1 MKTLLTQKKYS
12 RAIVHYSAHYL
23 QSLWLG
29 ILPLLLAFQLSW
41 AQSYT
46 PLYDNGSFNSRMLNV
61 NLAVGATA
69 GEAGVS
75 PVGGGT
81 YTIPIAA
88 PPGTNGVTPSV
99 ALAYNSMG
107 GNGLVGMGW
116 SISGLSMISRVPRS
130 IYQDGAAGSVEL
142 NADDRFTLDGVR
154 LVATSGTYGANL
166 ATYATESETFAK
178 ITSYDLTGVGGT
190 GWFKVEAKDGTI
202 MEYGTDANSR
212 RQLNYGDPSV
222 FWLLKKIKYPDG
234 NYIEFNYT
242 GNYEP
247 KIDEINY
254 TGNSNTGLAPYN
266 KIKFDYTSRSDG
278 NVAYEAG
285 VFLNTEFLL
294 DKITVTAEGQTVR
307 TYQLNYGFDN
317 INSYLKQITEK
328 GSDGSELNATIFKY
342 GDIPT
347 GFTPDNTSLN
357 LGSLINS
364 ISSGDFDADGYT
376 DILIANVDYVSG
388 IEYNTGF
395 QIYKRTA
402 GNTTYSQSLNV
413 PLTTKIQVI
422 NKTKIPNFYQF
433 LSSDFTG
440 DGVDDIAVSNLV
452 FSGSNRTVDSWKI
465 YKIRDNATAYD
476 EIALLPYSNYNQ
488 VHSSGNYVFP
498 GDFNGDGIQD
508 ILSVLGWNNSYASHI
523 YFGRSSTCDPNST
536 CFGTVALTGS
546 YSLGFD
552 HWAAADKV
560 YVLDFNGDGKSD
572 LMVIKGSQ
580 CEIFTFEGAGYSGR
594 RIYSGSFPTKDHLIY
609 LGDFNGD
616 RKTDLL
622 VRASLTNNGA
632 TWSKALS
639 NGLTFITSNFSFQQQ
654 PDIYNN
660 DPTNDHITI
669 ADFNGDGK
677 TDIYHG
683 WGYNSNSS
691 RLDVY
696 YSQGVSFYYLQHV
709 HSGYLGG
716 GGSLPFDL
724 NGDGRSDLINRIS
737 IWDPSAIF
745 YFRKEGKENLLEKV
759 ANGHGHVTEWN
770 YKRLSEA
777 GSFYNQNGLGTDP
790 FNHIQIPM
798 YAVSDFKSQNG
809 IGGISSIQYAYEE
822 ARIHKKGKGF
832 LGFKKTTA
840 ANLTMNTK
848 TVVETQFNTYPLATA
863 IYKTGTYLLP
873 NTLLSETTF
882 TNEFV
887 AYGSSSF
894 DPNKR
899 YWQRVNGT
907 NENNAFEGRTL
918 TTSNT
923 YDPYGNVTTGTVNN
937 NNGLETT
944 TTTAIFNG
952 LYATPVPAK
961 PTSVTVSRTRSGQS
975 AYSVTTTY
983 AYNGIG
989 QLTSKTDFS
998 GQSQSVTT
1006 DYEYNNNLG
1015 NLTKTTVT
1023 PNGMTARIT
1032 SSTYDTKGR
1041 YALSTTN
1048 PLSQTT
1054 TATYDPKWGK
1064 PLSGQGIDGLT
1075 TTYEYDVFGRTKKTH
1090 LPEGYSITQSYGWDI
1105 SNGAIYYTL
1114 LDHPGKP
1121 NVKTWYDVLGREIKS
1136 ETDAFGSGVIT
1147 QAKTYDAKGNVA
1159 TSTQP
1164 YKTGETVLTTTTTY
1178 DTYNRPT
1185 SISTSQ
1191 SSFGTTTIGY
1201 AYNAG
1206 NLTVT
1211 TTNPAGQV
1219 ASKTTDATGQTIS
1232 ATDHGGT
1239 LTYAYNS
1246 QGNLLTVVKDGATL
1260 TSSQYDAYG
1269 RQTQLTDQNAGTT
1282 TYAYDALGQLTS
1294 QTNANGNLTTMAYD
1308 VMGRIITRTGVE
1320 GTTTHEYFAN
1330 GNGAATGQLKKIT
1343 SFAGNTEEYTYD
1355 SYGRLS
1361 TTTETVDATAHAT
1374 SYSYNMYGD
1383 VTAKT
1388 FPSGFGIIQAYDA
1401 NGYLTQIKN
1410 ANNTPLYTNN
1420 GLSGLGVNTNYA
1432 LGNGKTSAVNHFF
1445 GIPTQYSTAGVQDL
1459 LLTWNYMSGN
1469 LTQRKDNIKGRE
1481 ENFTYDNLNR
1491 LSSAQVVGQA
1501 ALTMNYGNIGN
1512 IDFKT
1517 DAGAYTYHPTKPN
1530 AVTFVTNPQ
1539 SVVPSLQQH
1548 ISYTAFAQ
1556 PAGLVENSYALT
1568 YTYGSDYNRLRAIT
1582 QQNGSEI
1589 NRRYYFGDYEKDIT
1603 GSTTRH
1609 LHYISSPAGL
1619 IAIVVRESG
1628 SDTYYYTYTDHLGSI
1643 LTVTSDNGTVV
1654 GEQSFDAWGR
1664 YRDVNTWVPLTTPP
1678 SGVGGLGWLTRGYTG
1693 HEHLRPFGLI
1703 NMNGRLYDPALGR
1716 VLSADNYVQDPF
1728 FTQNYNRY
1736 TYAYNNPLIY
1746 NDPDGQVVFLAAVAI
1761 GAIISASTYTVGV
1774 MMSPGGFHTNWSW
1787 KSFGLSALQGAVAG
1801 GISFGIGA
1809 AFPIGGMGFE
1819 GAFSN
1824 MLAHGVA
1831 GAGQTALFGGD
1842 AGQGFISGFVSSG
1855 FSIGAA
1861 RFGAGAIGQI
1871 ATGGLSS
1878 GVSSSIAGGNFW
1890 EGFGKGVIVAGLN
1903 HFLHQP
1909 HPRRNRSPQPLTDSE
1924 RKELKNKILAD
1935 GELNLGEA
1943 NDWWRNGNGGDLEVD
1958 ANKVAIGNVNV
1969 ADFPN
1974 GIGSTISKQ
1983 TLFLRNGRVYGQITL
1998 QLQKG
2003 NRIQIL
2009 RDQYNFEMH
2018 SWNLGNTFRNF
2029 ATMSGASTAGN
2040 GGNSF
2045 WINFRG
2051 TISIPQR

>member
-1 MKTLLTQKKYS
+1 MN
-12 RAIVHYSAHYL
+12 
-23 QSLWLG
+23 
-29 ILPLLLAFQLSW
+29 P
-41 AQSYT
+41 
-46 PLYDNGSFNSRMLNV
+46 
-61 NLAVGATA
+61 
-69 GEAGVS
+69 
-75 PVGGGT
+75 GGT
-81 YTIPIAA
+81 
-88 PPGTNGVTPSV
+88 S
-99 ALAYNSMG
+99 
-107 GNGLVGMGW
+107 
-116 SISGLSMISRVPRS
+116 
-130 IYQDGAAGSVEL
+130 
-142 NADDRFTLDGVR
+142 
-154 LVATSGTYGANL
+154 
-166 ATYATESETFAK
+166 TF
-178 ITSYDLTGVGGT
+178 DL
-190 GWFKVEAKDGTI
+190 
-202 MEYGTDANSR
+202 
-212 RQLNYGDPSV
+212 
-222 FWLLKKIKYPDG
+222 
-234 NYIEFNYT
+234 
-242 GNYEP
+242 
-247 KIDEINY
+247 
-254 TGNSNTGLAPYN
+254 
-266 KIKFDYTSRSDG
+266 
-278 NVAYEAG
+278 
-285 VFLNTEFLL
+285 
-294 DKITVTAEGQTVR
+294 
-307 TYQLNYGFDN
+307 
-317 INSYLKQITEK
+317 
-328 GSDGSELNATIFKY
+328 
-342 GDIPT
+342 
-347 GFTPDNTSLN
+347 
-357 LGSLINS
+357 
-364 ISSGDFDADGYT
+364 
-376 DILIANVDYVSG
+376 
-388 IEYNTGF
+388 
-395 QIYKRTA
+395 
-402 GNTTYSQSLNV
+402 
-413 PLTTKIQVI
+413 
-422 NKTKIPNFYQF
+422 
-433 LSSDFTG
+433 
-440 DGVDDIAVSNLV
+440 
-452 FSGSNRTVDSWKI
+452 
-465 YKIRDNATAYD
+465 
-476 EIALLPYSNYNQ
+476 
-488 VHSSGNYVFP
+488 
-498 GDFNGDGIQD
+498 
-508 ILSVLGWNNSYASHI
+508 
-523 YFGRSSTCDPNST
+523 
-536 CFGTVALTGS
+536 
-546 YSLGFD
+546 
-552 HWAAADKV
+552 
-560 YVLDFNGDGKSD
+560 NGDGKSD
-572 LMVIKGSQ
+572 LVNRVANQAYI
-580 CEIFTFEGAGYSGR
+580 
-594 RIYSGSFPTKDHLIY
+594 D
-609 LGDFNGD
+609 
-616 RKTDLL
+616 
-622 VRASLTNNGA
+622 
-632 TWSKALS
+632 AL
-639 NGLTFITSNFSFQQQ
+639 
-654 PDIYNN
+654 
-660 DPTNDHITI
+660 H
-669 ADFNGDGK
+669 
-677 TDIYHG
+677 
-683 WGYNSNSS
+683 
-691 RLDVY
+691 
-696 YSQGVSFYYLQHV
+696 
-709 HSGYLGG
+709 
-716 GGSLPFDL
+716 
-724 NGDGRSDLINRIS
+724 
-737 IWDPSAIF
+737 
-745 YFRKEGKENLLEKV
+745 FRNEGKENLLEKV

-777 GSFYNQNGLGTDP
+777 GSFYNQNGLGTAP

-1121 NVKTWYDVLGREIKS
+1121 NVKTWYDLLGREIKS

-1147 QAKTYDAKGNVA
+1147 QNKTYDAKGNVA

-1164 YKTGETVLTTTTTY
+1164 YKANETALTTTTTY
-1178 DTYNRPT
+1178 DVYNRPT
-1185 SISTSQ
+1185 NISTSEV
-1191 SSFGTTTIGY
+1191 SFGTTTIGY

-1206 NLTVT
+1206 NLTTT

-1219 ASKTTDATGQTIS
+1219 SSKTTDATGQTIS

-1239 LTYAYNS
+1239 LTYTYNS
-1246 QGNLLTVVKDGATL
+1246 QGNLLMVVKDGVTL

-1294 QTNANGNLTTMAYD
+1294 QTNANGNLTIMAYD
-1308 VMGRIITRTGVE
+1308 VVGRITTRTGVE

-1361 TTTETVDATAHAT
+1361 TTTETVDGTAHAT
-1374 SYSYNMYGD
+1374 SYSYNIYGD
-1383 VTAKT
+1383 VTAKN
-1388 FPSGFGIIQAYDA
+1388 FPSGFGTTHVYDG
-1401 NGYLTQIKN
+1401 NGYLTHIRN
-1410 ANNTPLYTNN
+1410 ANSSVTLYTNN

-1432 LGNGKTSAVNHFF
+1432 LGNGKTSTVNHFF

-1459 LLTWNYMSGN
+1459 LLTWNYASGN

-1589 NRRYYFGDYEKDIT
+1589 NRHYYFGDYEKDVT
-1603 GSTTRH
+1603 GGATKH
-1609 LHYISSPAGL
+1609 LHYVSSPAGL

-1643 LTVTSDNGTVV
+1643 LTVTDNGGTVV
-1654 GEQSFDAWGR
+1654 GEQNFDAWGR
-1664 YRDVNTWVPLTTPP
+1664 YRDVNTWVPITNPP
-1678 SGVGGLGWLTRGYTG
+1678 PGVWGLITRGYTG
-1693 HEHLRPFGLI
+1693 HEHLRPFGLV

-1716 VLSADNYVQDPF
+1716 VLSPDNYVQDPF

-1736 TYAYNNPLIY
+1736 SYAYNNPLIY
-1746 NDPDGQVVFLAAVAI
+1746 NDPDGQWLNFV
-1761 GAIISASTYTVGV
+1761 
-1774 MMSPGGFHTNWSW
+1774 
-1787 KSFGLSALQGAVAG
+1787 
-1801 GISFGIGA
+1801 IGA
-1809 AFPIGGMGFE
+1809 ALGGFSGWRIGKAQGATGWGMAGYILGGAAIGTVTAGLGSSIVASFGFAAQSGASVGGAILAYGTAGAASGAVGGAGFAALAGGNVWEGMGK
-1819 GAFSN
+1819 G
-1824 MLAHGVA
+1824 
-1831 GAGQTALFGGD
+1831 ALFGGITGA
-1842 AGQGFISGFVSSG
+1842 AGGYFQHLSFENSLFDIDLMQVSKGRKTYFGGTLDEVVVRGQRLPPLSNGAIKPNYFFEDLFVG
-1855 FSIGAA
+1855 GAITKPIGAM
-1861 RFGAGAIGQI
+1861 FGMFFGGAAKGGMSELSALKPTHYLTRSKTQMQNLVNDIRANGIKEAIEYVEFNGQKYI
-1871 ATGGLSS
+1871 
-1878 GVSSSIAGGNFW
+1878 VGGNHRYFAAQKLGIQNVPVKQVQLPFAGYKTPADLML
-1890 EGFGKGVIVAGLN
+1890 EGRMPGYWKYI
-1903 HFLHQP
+1903 
-1909 HPRRNRSPQPLTDSE
+1909 
-1924 RKELKNKILAD
+1924 K
-1935 GELNLGEA
+1935 
-1943 NDWWRNGNGGDLEVD
+1943 
-1958 ANKVAIGNVNV
+1958 
-1969 ADFPN
+1969 
-1974 GIGSTISKQ
+1974 
-1983 TLFLRNGRVYGQITL
+1983 
-1998 QLQKG
+1998 
-2003 NRIQIL
+2003 
-2009 RDQYNFEMH
+2009 
-2018 SWNLGNTFRNF
+2018 
-2029 ATMSGASTAGN
+2029 
-2040 GGNSF
+2040 
-2045 WINFRG
+2045 
-2051 TISIPQR
+2051 